1 MHAHPP
7 HRQQILT
14 ARRLCQVDVHKL
26 KKIFDLF
33 ELTTGVD
40 AIIQQGDGMVEYS
53 DFCALLESKVSIS

>member
-1 MHAHPP
+1 M
-7 HRQQILT
+7 
-14 ARRLCQVDVHKL
+14 DVHKL

-53 DFCALLESKVSIS
+53 DFCALLESKVSIF

>member
-1 MHAHPP
+1 M
-7 HRQQILT
+7 
-14 ARRLCQVDVHKL
+14 DVHKL

-53 DFCALLESKVSIS
+53 DFCALRAAYVIKIVPALTPTIYHLKVVQ